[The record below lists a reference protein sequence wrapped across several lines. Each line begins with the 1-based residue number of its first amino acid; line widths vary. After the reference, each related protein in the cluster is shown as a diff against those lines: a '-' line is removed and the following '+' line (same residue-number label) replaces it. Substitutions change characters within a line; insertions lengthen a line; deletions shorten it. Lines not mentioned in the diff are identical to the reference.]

1 VVVAGRARPSA
12 LLAGLRAAEVARV
25 DVVVV
30 RTPARAALDAAAVL
44 RRRWRGAAVLVPRA
58 AADLAANVP
67 ALGNAQMPAAG
78 TVVEVGGLRVT
89 AGVVSER
96 LDVRIEIIRGPP

>member
-1 VVVAGRARPSA
+1 
-12 LLAGLRAAEVARV
+12 
-25 DVVVV
+25 
-30 RTPARAALDAAAVL
+30 
-44 RRRWRGAAVLVPRA
+44 VLVPRA

-89 AGVVSER
+89 TGVVSER